1 MISIV
6 GFLLTIGILVVVHEF
21 GHYIVAR
28 LCNVKIIS
36 FSVGFGPKLLKW
48 QGKHNEWCISLLPL
62 GGYVKML
69 DEREADVPSNLKH
82 LAFNNKPAIQK
93 ILIAFAGPFFNILFA
108 FFAYYALSMYGVY
121 GLKPIIASQ
130 QATPLIKNL
139 DKFPTP
145 SQIIAV
151 DGIKT
156 SSWTEADK
164 IFQKEAN
171 NKNIIN
177 LTLISNNKQ
186 QNFDLDITKYKANN
200 DSISLSQIGLFPI
213 KYLTSISYVEPQSA
227 ADIAGLKPQDKI
239 ISINNESINSWFQ
252 IANYIK
258 SSPSKTLI
266 VEIQRNQHNKTIK
279 VTPNS
284 STDDNGQIIGKIGIM
299 PSLDTTLI
307 QQNSYI
313 HKYSPITGITYAIN
327 QCINTMSANL
337 SMIQSIVSG
346 KVSWHNVGGPVS
358 IAQASGDALHQGI
371 KTFID
376 LLALISISLA
386 IMNLLPIPVLDGGH
400 ILIYTIEM
408 IIGKQIGIKT
418 QQLIFSIGMM
428 IVLSISM
435 MAIYNDVL
443 KIFN

>member
-1 MISIV
+1 MAII

-28 LCNVKIIS
+28 ICNVKIIS
-36 FSVGFGPKLLKW
+36 FSIGFGPKLLKW

-69 DEREADVPSNLKH
+69 DERESKVPQSLRH

-121 GLKPIIASQ
+121 GLKPVIVSQ
-130 QATPLIKNL
+130 QATPLIKSL

-145 SQIIAV
+145 SQIIAI
-151 DGIKT
+151 DGIKID
-156 SSWTEADK
+156 SWTQAEK
-164 IFQKEAN
+164 TFQSEAN
-171 NKNIIN
+171 SKNIIN
-177 LTLISNNKQ
+177 LTLINNNQQ
-186 QNFDLDITKYKANN
+186 QNFDLDITKYKTNN
-200 DSISLSQIGLFPI
+200 DSISLSQIGLLPI
-213 KYLTSISYVEPQSA
+213 KYLTSISYVEPQSS

-239 ISINNESINSWFQ
+239 ITINNESINSWFQ
-252 IANYIK
+252 IADYIK
-258 SSPSKTLI
+258 HSPSKILI
-266 VEIQRNQHNKTIK
+266 FDIQRNQQNQTIK
-279 VTPNS
+279 VIPNS
-284 STDDNGQIIGKIGIM
+284 ATDENGQIIGKIGII
-299 PSLDTTLI
+299 PNLDASLI

-313 HKYSPITGITYAIN
+313 QKYSPLTGINYAFN
-327 QCINTMSANL
+327 QCINTISANF
-337 SMIQSIVSG
+337 SMIKNIASG
-346 KVSWHNVGGPVS
+346 KISWHNVGGPVS
-358 IAQASGDALHQGI
+358 IAQASGSALHQGI

-408 IIGKQIGIKT
+408 IIGKQISIKT
-418 QQLIFSIGMM
+418 QQLIFSIGMI

-435 MAIYNDVL
+435 MAIYNDIL

>member
-1 MISIV
+1 MMSIV
-6 GFLLTIGILVVVHEF
+6 GFLLTIGVLVVVHEF

-28 LCNVKIIS
+28 LCKVKVSS
-36 FSVGFGPKLLKW
+36 FSVGFGPKLFKW
-48 QGKHNEWCISLLPL
+48 QGKHNEWCISLIPL

-69 DEREADVPSNLKH
+69 DERESEVPEDLKH

-130 QATPLIKNL
+130 HATPLIKNL

-145 SQIIAV
+145 SQIVAI
-151 DGIKT
+151 DGIKIN
-156 SSWTEADK
+156 SWTDAEK
-164 IFQKEAN
+164 TFQKEARD
-171 NKNIIN
+171 KNIIN
-177 LTLISNNKQ
+177 LTLISNNQQ

-200 DSISLSQIGLFPI
+200 DDISLSQIGLYPI
-213 KYLTSISYVEPQSA
+213 KYLTSISYIEPQSV
-227 ADIAGLKPQDKI
+227 ADMAGLKAQDKI

-252 IANYIK
+252 VASYIK
-258 SSPSKTLI
+258 HNPSRVLTFD
-266 VEIQRNQHNKTIK
+266 IQRDNQNKTINAIP
-279 VTPNS
+279 TS
-284 STDDNGQIIGKIGIM
+284 TTDDNGQIIGKIGIM
-299 PSLDTTLI
+299 PNFDASLI

-313 HKYSPITGITYAIN
+313 QKYSPITGITYAVN
-327 QCINTMSANL
+327 QCINTISANI
-337 SMIQSIVSG
+337 SMIKNIVSG

-358 IAQASGDALHQGI
+358 IAQASGYALHQGI

-400 ILIYTIEM
+400 ILIYTIEI

-418 QQLIFSIGMM
+418 QQMIFSIGMM

-435 MAIYNDVL
+435 MAIYNDIL